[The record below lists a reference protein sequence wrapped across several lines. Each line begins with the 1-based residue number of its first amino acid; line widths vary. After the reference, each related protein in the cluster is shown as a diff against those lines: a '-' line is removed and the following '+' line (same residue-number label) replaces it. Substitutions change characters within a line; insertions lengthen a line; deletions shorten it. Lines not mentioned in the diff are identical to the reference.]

1 MVNGGRGMIQ
11 AREGSEIRNK
21 CFGGSKYAK
30 EGILEGDFLLF
41 CKLIYYSI
49 LINQMLFRQS
59 NL

>member
-1 MVNGGRGMIQ
+1 MIQ

-30 EGILEGDFLLF
+30 EGILEGGFLLF